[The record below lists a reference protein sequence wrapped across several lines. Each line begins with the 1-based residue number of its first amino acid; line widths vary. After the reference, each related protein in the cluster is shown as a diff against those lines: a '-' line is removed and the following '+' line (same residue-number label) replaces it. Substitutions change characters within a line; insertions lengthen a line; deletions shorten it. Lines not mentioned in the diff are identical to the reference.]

1 MEELDYRMI
10 GDRIRAA
17 RKALNLTQEEAS
29 EICDIT
35 SSFYGN
41 VERGDKKMSVETL
54 ARISK
59 GLNISVDVLL
69 GVSVKKQD
77 VLIELLQNV
86 QQKTDDKQFEKFLL
100 LVKTMSTVIDQL

>member
-17 RKALNLTQEEAS
+17 RKALNLTQEEAC

-86 QQKTDDKQFEKFLL
+86 QQKTSSLKNFSYLSRLCQ
-100 LVKTMSTVIDQL
+100 Q